1 MHLVCISRFTYLNNR
16 GKVKLITDDKY
27 REDALNAV
35 QSGLKRGKH
44 YSLVDMVIRLMMQD
58 KSLGRVSVMTFNV
71 KDFIGSVTGVEIVDP
86 REL

>member
-35 QSGLKRGKH
+35 QSELKRGKH
-44 YSLVDMVIRLMMQD
+44 YSLVDMVIRLMIRA
-58 KSLGRVSVMTFNV
+58 LEAA
-71 KDFIGSVTGVEIVDP
+71 TGVEIVDP

>member
-1 MHLVCISRFTYLNNR
+1 M
-16 GKVKLITDDKY
+16 ITDDKY

-35 QSGLKRGKH
+35 QSELKRGKH

-58 KSLGRVSVMTFNV
+58 KSLGRVSVMTFNG
-71 KDFIGSVTGVEIVDP
+71 KDFIGSETGVEIVDP